1 MTHEAKELLQRVL
14 GLPDNERAELA
25 ANLIA
30 SLDEVSDPDA
40 DLAWQREVTR
50 RMNDVQT
57 GKVNTV
63 SRDEVQR
70 KARSMLMSIKQVC
83 FHPEAEAEYLA
94 ENTRF
99 VLSHSA

>member
-1 MTHEAKELLQRVL
+1 MTHEAKELLQKASV
-14 GLPDNERAELA
+14 LPDNERAELA

-40 DLAWQREVTR
+40 DLAWQTEVTR

-70 KARSMLMSIKQVC
+70 KARSMLNE
-83 FHPEAEAEYLA
+83 H
-94 ENTRF
+94 
-99 VLSHSA
+99 

>member
-1 MTHEAKELLQRVL
+1 MTHEAKELLQRALV
-14 GLPDNERAELA
+14 LPDNERAELA

-40 DLAWQREVTR
+40 SQTEVTR

-70 KARSMLMSIKQVC
+70 KARSMLNE
-83 FHPEAEAEYLA
+83 H
-94 ENTRF
+94 
-99 VLSHSA
+99 